1 MPADSLL
8 VGLEM
13 IPISLN
19 LCISRLD
26 LKLYFQ
32 IQLYFNRNCTSY
44 AWAAGFI
51 MKQKALT
58 PTETSSQSIY

>member
-13 IPISLN
+13 ISNSLN

-26 LKLYFQ
+26 LETVLPNTTILQQELYF
-32 IQLYFNRNCTSY
+32 LSLVHWVYYETE
-44 AWAAGFI
+44 GFD
-51 MKQKALT
+51 
-58 PTETSSQSIY
+58 SH

>member
-13 IPISLN
+13 ISISLN

-32 IQLYFNRNCTSY
+32 IHLYFNRNCTSY

-51 MKQKALT
+51 MKQKDLT
-58 PTETSSQSIY
+58 PTENSSQSIY

>member
-13 IPISLN
+13 ISISFN

-32 IQLYFNRNCTSY
+32 VQLYYLRVGRWVYYETE
-44 AWAAGFI
+44 GFD
-51 MKQKALT
+51 
-58 PTETSSQSIY
+58 SH